1 MDMVCRRKLM
11 DGRSN
16 CQHTTAESSG
26 RGIGKPINPVLL
38 CAVFALAGFV
48 ACAGGKPSSD
58 DEVVVE
64 RKRDSADSA
73 DIYRWYS
80 WSDCDPKR
88 IERKEYVKCEG
99 RLNYSF
105 EVPET
110 GWYVLEQRGTV
121 LGWHRYIYIDGK
133 VEFAGLTTDENCC
146 DQSLPRQ
153 KRWYREGNVFLE
165 RGRHVLSYERLFFPG
180 WFPEAWRLR
189 RGVKP
194 YDQCRVRVVENV
206 LRADD
211 AFALELAGGSAAA
224 PFRCSLAAYRM
235 DAKEEVALGVVEF
248 AATAHP
254 ETKRLETV
262 LPKQGVWRIRVDGV
276 EDSPA
281 GTVVSVDTRSS
292 APGRKLEKSLVA
304 DIDCVA
310 TPPYR
315 EADGKTRIVDASF
328 GRYRESSG
336 NASDADWG
344 LDGFSYAVDIPDTRH
359 AYLLEVS
366 YPDDTFRS
374 IGFWTNDRGRL
385 DTPAAPRSESVTL
398 TGGVETGGYYPISNK
413 MDLHEAFFY
422 PTGTNLTIAVINLNH
437 GSRAAASRIRVW
449 RIDGPLPAAAAGTR
463 RGRLAGAFFEEMGRW
478 KRHFGMGNDRNP
490 ERCETADNLRS
501 MERWGEWN
509 RFAGVNLMSPSV
521 VAYSN
526 VLYPTKILS
535 GSNIS
540 SLNEAR
546 MLALAAE
553 KYGQRFIPHVFL
565 FSDPQL
571 AIRLGISEEKV
582 PDAKAKGGFRMK
594 PRFRD
599 PDVVEWRKDGETEV
613 PWRRWAFNCLHPA
626 VQDHVVSAMA
636 ELAGMLAD
644 TKSFDGISLRV
655 STGWQPSGLTGLFS
669 ADWGYGDWTMREFTK
684 DTGMD
689 VPGEA
694 GSPDRFKERH
704 DFLMSDANRSVWLAW
719 RTARIKAFYRRIR
732 DAIAAVAPGRELYVN
747 WWPSG
752 FVSDERKAVEMKECG
767 VDPDDWRNE
776 DGITFHSSAT
786 ALYGRRYFTPRHMAT
801 QFNAI
806 FNPMNLKSS
815 ETGRRA
821 VCLYT
826 EYYEVNDHLKWED
839 YGAKNGCA
847 FDACAMPRRF
857 ERQLYAYSLAE
868 CDTAVAFNGGNG
880 WMFGTPS
887 ETEPFMREY
896 LALPTGRF
904 GRIAGVADGV
914 VCFRELR
921 TDEGLFVYAVNVGDE
936 PADVKIGVSG
946 GKVTSAVDG
955 SPAATRF
962 TLEPFGLKC
971 LLVKRGGFPLWR
983 DGRIVSATASSCGG
997 WKRRLEPTEMFLKDF
1012 RRRLDARE
1020 VGADLRADFQCAAT
1034 NAIAMLSEAVAN
1046 DDPLKAMAA
1055 VSTPKLLFA
1064 LDHDGRYPP
1073 GLIMSAKGRQ
1083 VGGWPSGAA
1092 DPPKLKVSRVFG
1104 GDPLERPVRAKTSFA
1119 SDGTRTWA
1127 AFEAGGRL
1135 QLREFGKDGR
1145 YLRSGVLT
1153 QIPLDWRRYSD
1164 RDSRHANTHPPIYA
1178 KTWQIGYTNGLIV
1191 AQGRRYDVDDLFR
1204 ELYVPDAPRTG
1215 ESIKDPGI
1223 KFRTT
1228 AENFNE
1234 PSRLRVEDGKLLV
1247 LADGKAMSLDP
1258 ATGVRTATGRKPDE
1272 FTVKNSD
1279 RLAMKSGSSQSEE
1292 RGELPWRLPTDECT
1306 DAEGR
1311 RWVVDRASD
1320 LLVALDAKGDFI
1332 AAYGNSGTID
1342 CRDRLLFSAPT
1353 GVAALNGKLY
1363 VMDSGNLRI
1372 VEIAVER

>member
-1 MDMVCRRKLM
+1 MKDLDIM
-11 DGRSN
+11 
-16 CQHTTAESSG
+16 
-26 RGIGKPINPVLL
+26 
-38 CAVFALAGFV
+38 CAVRISCAVLTLSGFAV
-48 ACAGGKPSSD
+48 CAEAKLVGDG
-58 DEVVVE
+58 ETVVE

-73 DIYRWYS
+73 DIFRWYS

-121 LGWHRYIYIDGK
+121 LGWHRFIYVDGK
-133 VEFAGLTTDENCC
+133 VEFAGLTTDETCC

-153 KRWYREGNVFLE
+153 KRWYREGNLFLKKGKHE
-165 RGRHVLSYERLFFPG
+165 LSYERLFFPG

-189 RGVKP
+189 IGVKP
-194 YDQCRVRVVENV
+194 YDQCRVSVAENV
-206 LRADD
+206 VRAGDS
-211 AFALELAGGSAAA
+211 FAIELVGGSVAA
-224 PFRCSLAAYRM
+224 PFRCNLTAHRM
-235 DAKEEVALGVVEF
+235 DAKEEVALGAVEF

-254 ETKRLETV
+254 DTKRLETV

-292 APGRKLEKSLVA
+292 APGARLEKSLVA

-315 EADGKTRIVDASF
+315 EADGKTRIVNAPF

-336 NASDADWG
+336 NASDSHWG
-344 LDGFSYAVDIPDTRH
+344 LDGFCYAVDIPDTRH
-359 AYLLEVS
+359 AYLLEVA

-449 RIDGPLPAAAAGTR
+449 RIDGPLPAASAGTR

-526 VLYPTKILS
+526 VLYPTKVLS

-540 SLNEAR
+540 ALNEAR

-553 KYGQRFIPHVFL
+553 KYGQRFIPHVFF

-582 PDAKAKGGFRMK
+582 KDAKAKDGFRMK

-626 VQDHVVSAMA
+626 VQDHVVKAMA

-655 STGWQPSGLTGLFS
+655 STGWQPSGLTGLFN

-684 DTGMD
+684 DTGIA

-694 GSPDRFKERH
+694 GSPDRFKARY
-704 DFLMSDANRSVWLAW
+704 DFLMSDANRPAWLAW
-719 RTARIKAFYRRIR
+719 RTARVKVFYRRIR

-752 FVSDERKAVEMKECG
+752 FTSDERKMTEMKECG
-767 VDPDDWRNE
+767 VHPDDWRDE
-776 DGITFHSSAT
+776 RGITFHSSAT
-786 ALYGRRYFTPRHMAT
+786 ALYGRRYFTPRHMAS

-806 FNPMNLKSS
+806 FDPLNLIASG
-815 ETGRRA
+815 TGRRA

-839 YGAKNGCA
+839 YGAKNATA

-857 ERQLYAYSLAE
+857 ERQLYAYSLAQ

-896 LALPTGRF
+896 LALPTERF
-904 GRIAGVADGV
+904 RKIAGVKDGV

-936 PADVKIGVSG
+936 TADVKIEVKG

-962 TLEPFGLKC
+962 TLEPFGLKG

-983 DGRIVSATASSCGG
+983 EGRVVSATATSCGD
-997 WKRRLEPTEMFLKDF
+997 WKRRLEPTAKFLKDF

-1020 VGADLRADFQCAAT
+1020 AGVDLRADFQSAAT
-1034 NAIAMLSEAVAN
+1034 NAIQMLDDALAG
-1046 DDPLKAMAA
+1046 DDPIRAMAA
-1055 VSTPKLLFA
+1055 VSMPKLLYA

-1073 GLIMSAKGRQ
+1073 GLIMSGKGRQ
-1083 VGGWPSGAA
+1083 VGGWTAGAA
-1092 DPPKLKVSRVFG
+1092 NPPKLKVSRTFG

-1119 SDGTRTWA
+1119 GDGNRTWA

-1153 QIPLDWRRYSD
+1153 QIPLDWRRYHD
-1164 RDSRHANTHPPIYA
+1164 TDSRHAYIFPPDYA
-1178 KTWQIGYTNGLIV
+1178 RTWAIGYTNGLIV
-1191 AQGRRYDVDDLFR
+1191 AQGRAYDVNDRFR
-1204 ELYVPDAPRTG
+1204 EIALFPVPWKGAT
-1215 ESIKDPGI
+1215 IQDPGI
-1223 KFRTT
+1223 RFKD
-1228 AENFNE
+1228 AKSNFNE
-1234 PSRLRVEDGKLLV
+1234 PSRLRTEGGRLLV
-1247 LADGKAMSLDP
+1247 LAGGKVISLDP
-1258 ATGVRTATGRKPDE
+1258 ATGARVATDADPAS
-1272 FTVKNSD
+1272 FAVKRND
-1279 RLAMKSGSSQSEE
+1279 RLQMKTGAAQSEE
-1292 RGELPWRLPTDECT
+1292 RGEMPWRLPTDECT
-1306 DAEGR
+1306 DGKGR

-1320 LLVALDAKGDFI
+1320 LLVALDAKTGNLI
-1332 AAYGNSGTID
+1332 GVYGNSGTID
-1342 CRDRLLFSAPT
+1342 DLDELRFSSPT
-1353 GVAALNGKLY
+1353 GVAALNSRLY

-1372 VEIAVER
+1372 VEIEVER